1 MRKLLFVILIPFLG
15 IAQDF
20 TANGIKYTVTSSR
33 TPFTVKVARNA
44 GFTGVAEIPETVA
57 YNSKNYAV
65 TAIGGFAFEY
75 CDTLTSVTIP
85 NSVTTIEEYAFTSCT
100 GLTAITIPDSVTS
113 IEEGGFI
120 LCSALTSIILP
131 KALTTIGKHAF
142 QECTNLRSVTIPNSV
157 TSIGFSAFK
166 SCTSL
171 TSVTIPNSVTS
182 IGLSAFKSCTSLTS
196 VTIPNSVTAI
206 GEFAFGECTNLNL
219 VNCYIT
225 TPLIIDGSV
234 FLDVRI
240 SKARLNVPVGAEIAY
255 EAARVWNRFK
265 TISGSLLSNHSFAI
279 ESALKIYPNPV
290 SEILNIAL
298 QEDIQLEKVNFY
310 NTLGQLI
317 KTTNHSEINVSSFAK
332 GNYFVEI
339 MTNQGK
345 VTKTIIIQ

>member
-1 MRKLLFVILIPFLG
+1 M
-15 IAQDF
+15 
-20 TANGIKYTVTSSR
+20 
-33 TPFTVKVARNA
+33 
-44 GFTGVAEIPETVA
+44 
-57 YNSKNYAV
+57 

-157 TSIGFSAFK
+157 
-166 SCTSL
+166 
-171 TSVTIPNSVTS
+171 
-182 IGLSAFKSCTSLTS
+182 
-196 VTIPNSVTAI
+196 
-206 GEFAFGECTNLNL
+206 

-265 TISGSLLSNHSFAI
+265 TISGSLL
-279 ESALKIYPNPV
+279 K
-290 SEILNIAL
+290 
-298 QEDIQLEKVNFY
+298 
-310 NTLGQLI
+310 
-317 KTTNHSEINVSSFAK
+317 
-332 GNYFVEI
+332 
-339 MTNQGK
+339 
-345 VTKTIIIQ
+345 